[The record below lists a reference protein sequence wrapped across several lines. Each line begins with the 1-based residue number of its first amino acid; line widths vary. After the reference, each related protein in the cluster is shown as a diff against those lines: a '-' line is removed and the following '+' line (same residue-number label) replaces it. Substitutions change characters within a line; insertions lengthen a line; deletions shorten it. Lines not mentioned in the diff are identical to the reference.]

1 MVRLLILRIFL
12 RSVVRK
18 HEQIA
23 ALATITDKRE
33 FRDAAADL
41 EGVARIMSNSP
52 LKLWR
57 IMRRLQKEI
66 KKMEEG

>member
-1 MVRLLILRIFL
+1 MLKLIIIRIFL
-12 RSVVRK
+12 NSVVRK
-18 HEQIA
+18 HENIA
-23 ALATITDKRE
+23 ALGQVTDQRS

-57 IMRRLQKEI
+57 IMRRLRREI
-66 KKMEEG
+66 KKMEE